1 MIEDSIAGTQTQQQ
15 LTMFAARIWPNIGR
29 LDARERRRRL
39 SDLVGIAYALPLA
52 VVGVI
57 LLVQQTTPSTLQR
70 AWLPLLV
77 LTGLLVIVNRSP
89 FFWVEETATRQYE
102 RYDASL
108 APMVIVAGLLL
119 FGPGAIWTLVVA
131 ALGVLPWRYPHAAFA
146 NRVRALRRQA
156 MQLAAIPVLLVG
168 AWVYTS
174 LGGSYPLAQLN
185 VPQVWPALLSLA
197 VMAAGVTLIFF
208 GYLLLT
214 RALGLR
220 GSGKAERRGLWMQM
234 LLVAGPGIFGVLM
247 ATIYMQ
253 LGLAGMLFFSAGAIV
268 ATVVAN
274 QLSYVNLDNARRTR
288 ELEQLEQLGR
298 ALIAAPPDGTRL
310 PELLAAYVP
319 FMFQHDQI
327 DIVLFPERM
336 LLHAAVR
343 PTVVAPALWQ
353 WIAANP
359 QAQLIRPNDPLP
371 WSGVRS
377 LDGVIVAPIT
387 TSDQVDPIGG
397 ITITLPRV
405 LADNGREATGQL
417 PAVQTLAAQIGSAV
431 QSVAA
436 HQRALALD
444 RLSQDL
450 SVAASIQASFLP
462 ETLPQ
467 LEGWQFAAQLRPARQ
482 TSGDFYDVFP
492 LPNGRLAL
500 VIADVADKGTGP
512 ALFMAV
518 ARTLIRIYAAEHP
531 DSPAIVLWATNLRLL
546 NDSDS
551 SLFVT
556 LFYATLDPASG
567 ALDYANAGHN
577 PPLLLT
583 PGGEPQQLRNT
594 GIPLGIE
601 EDAIWAAEHVTLA
614 PTSTLLLYT
623 DGVPEAQNAA
633 NQFFGSQ
640 HLLEFTQ
647 ALRERSAHEA
657 LTALFD
663 EIDQFSGSAARADD
677 QTVLIVQRMG

>member
-1 MIEDSIAGTQTQQQ
+1 MEDSMTANSHQQ
-15 LTMFAARIWPNIGR
+15 LTTVAARIWPNFGR
-29 LDARERRRRL
+29 LDARERRQRL

-52 VVGVI
+52 AVGVI
-57 LLVQQTTPSTLQR
+57 LLIQQTTLAVLQQN
-70 AWLPLLV
+70 WLPLTV
-77 LTGLLVIVNRSP
+77 LAGLLVILNRSP
-89 FFWVEETATRQYE
+89 FFWIEETATRQYE

-119 FGPGAIWTLVVA
+119 FGPNAIWTLAVA
-131 ALGVLPWRYPHAAFA
+131 ALGVLPWRYSQVAFA

-156 MQLAAIPVLLVG
+156 MQLATMPVLLIG
-168 AWVYTS
+168 GGIYMS
-174 LGGSYPLAQLN
+174 LGGTYPLAQLH
-185 VPQVWPALLSLA
+185 PAQVLPAVAALA

-220 GSGKAERRGLWMQM
+220 GSGKAERRGLWLQI

-247 ATIYMQ
+247 AAISVQ
-253 LGLAGMLFFSAGAIV
+253 LGLAGLLFFSAGAIV

-274 QLSYVNLDNARRTR
+274 QLSYANLDNNRRTR

-327 DIVLFPERM
+327 DIMLFPERM
-336 LLHAAVR
+336 LLHVAVR
-343 PTVVAPALWQ
+343 PTPVAPALWE

-359 QAQLIRPNDPLP
+359 QTQLIRPNGILP
-371 WSGVRS
+371 WNGTRS
-377 LDGVIVAPIT
+377 VDGVIVAPIT
-387 TSDQVDPIGG
+387 VSDQVDPIGG
-397 ITITLPRV
+397 IAITLPRV
-405 LADNGREATGQL
+405 LAEDGREATGQL

-431 QSVAA
+431 QSVAT

-462 ETLPQ
+462 ETLPE
-467 LEGWQFAAQLRPARQ
+467 LDGWQFAAQLRPARQ

-531 DSPAIVLWATNLRLL
+531 DFPGTVLWAVNLRLL
-546 NDSDS
+546 NDSHS
-551 SLFVT
+551 GLFVT
-556 LFYATLDPASG
+556 LFYATLDAATG

-577 PPLLLT
+577 PPLLLH
-583 PGGEPQQLRNT
+583 PGQEPQQLRNT

-601 EDAIWAAEHVTLA
+601 EDAIWATAHATLA
-614 PTSTLLLYT
+614 PNSTLLLYT
-623 DGVPEAQNAA
+623 DGVPEAQDHRGA
-633 NQFFGSQ
+633 FFDSER
-640 HLLEFTQ
+640 LLEFAQ
-647 ALRERSAHEA
+647 SLREQSAHEA
-657 LTALFD
+657 LAALFD
-663 EIDQFSGSAARADD
+663 EIDSFSGDTARADD
-677 QTVLIVQRMG
+677 QTVLIVQRTAG